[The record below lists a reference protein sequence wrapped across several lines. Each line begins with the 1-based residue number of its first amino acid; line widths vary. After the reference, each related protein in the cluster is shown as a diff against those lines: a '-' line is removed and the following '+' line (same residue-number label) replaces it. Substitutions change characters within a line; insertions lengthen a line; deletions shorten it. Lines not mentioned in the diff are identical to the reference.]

1 MTNNSLI
8 VECGDRSRYIS
19 YNDIYIQ
26 EADIYSYS
34 YNTSFDGEGAIT
46 SAIDYVTAE
55 ELPQLYLLEG
65 HGEAELPATFQEQL
79 EKENIQVNPLS
90 LLTVDAVPEDAG
102 CVMIYGPDSDLS
114 QKEVEMLD
122 EYTSG
127 GGKRVTGSTTPS
139 RSPISCCPT

>member
-46 SAIDYVTAE
+46 SAIDYVTAK

-65 HGEAELPATFQEQL
+65 HGEASCP
-79 EKENIQVNPLS
+79 P
-90 LLTVDAVPEDAG
+90 
-102 CVMIYGPDSDLS
+102 
-114 QKEVEMLD
+114 
-122 EYTSG
+122 
-127 GGKRVTGSTTPS
+127 PS
-139 RSPISCCPT
+139 RNSWRKKTSRSILSPCSPWTRCRRMPAVS